1 VPSFK
6 IAEWA

>member
-1 VPSFK
+1 VSSFK